1 MQLDHL
7 ERINQTL
14 RATKRINQAILYIR
28 QDRRRLL
35 QEVCNVLA
43 QECGYEAVWIGELR
57 NSELYPA
64 LSATGPAVHQNQLD
78 THITQAPF
86 NLTVAK
92 QAFNEGRTVIGQKT
106 ETRLQH
112 GALTWTTAAAPIRIN
127 GTIEAILTAS
137 TTAHNA
143 FDAAELQ
150 LLKEITADVSYALES
165 MEAESRRAEAE
176 EALRASE
183 ERFRRLSE
191 HALVGIVLIQGN
203 LIRYINPA
211 ATFMFGYDSP
221 GEIIDKL
228 GPRDLTAPD
237 YKAEVEENIN
247 ACLREEMQAVRFA
260 FKGIRKD
267 GDIFDVE
274 TYGSFA
280 MHARRP
286 AVIASVM
293 DITAREVSR
302 RQLEALSEAGLALSQ
317 VRTPGEAIQ
326 LAIEKTSSIV
336 PCDAANIFLIKDQH
350 LEMVSAT
357 GYQRLQINLNDSI
370 RNGLLAKPLATYE
383 YMTTN
388 HCPLLIVDTAGST
401 LWRHVEGTESVRAY
415 IGTPLIVRD
424 EVMGFLNADGS
435 RPGQFTGADARHL
448 QLFAD
453 YVAATIEH
461 LRLIESLEM
470 ERQRLTTLNA
480 LSQTLAETLELKE
493 VARRALAHIK
503 SALDI
508 QDGMIHLWDKEAQ
521 TLTAISEQGIA
532 QPVRI
537 VHGLSV
543 ENTEQTLIRWV
554 ASQRET
560 ENGFTLDLPLKIRDE
575 LIGILSL
582 VGTENTLKKE
592 ADQQLLKT
600 LSVPIALALQ
610 NARFYEATAR
620 QAQILEEALRRQ
632 EELDRMKDEMLQNIS
647 HELRTP
653 IALVMGY
660 AEMLR
665 DGSLGPTPE
674 RQAEAID
681 IIARRSVML
690 RDLVEN
696 ITLLWQIENA
706 EGDKPSAEP
715 VDLTRLASGV
725 SAEFQNEARQRTL
738 SLSAEMPSYP
748 LCIYGI
754 RLQFHRLLDNLIGNA
769 LKFTAAGGH
778 IWIRL
783 KQEGPE
789 AVLSVCDDG
798 IGVPQ
803 DKLERIFERFYQVD
817 GSAKR
822 RYGGVGLGLALVRS
836 VVAAHGGTVHAESP
850 YTNNPERPG
859 LCIVVRLPLCEANK

>member
-302 RQLEALSEAGLALSQ
+302 RQLEALSEAGLPC
-317 VRTPGEAIQ
+317 RRY
-326 LAIEKTSSIV
+326 V
-336 PCDAANIFLIKDQH
+336 PQ
-350 LEMVSAT
+350 
-357 GYQRLQINLNDSI
+357 
-370 RNGLLAKPLATYE
+370 AKPFNWRSRKRQVLCRATPQ
-383 YMTTN
+383 TSFSSKTN
-388 HCPLLIVDTAGST
+388 IWRWCRQQAINVCKST
-401 LWRHVEGTESVRAY
+401 
-415 IGTPLIVRD
+415 
-424 EVMGFLNADGS
+424 
-435 RPGQFTGADARHL
+435 
-448 QLFAD
+448 
-453 YVAATIEH
+453 
-461 LRLIESLEM
+461 
-470 ERQRLTTLNA
+470 
-480 LSQTLAETLELKE
+480 
-493 VARRALAHIK
+493 
-503 SALDI
+503 
-508 QDGMIHLWDKEAQ
+508 
-521 TLTAISEQGIA
+521 
-532 QPVRI
+532 
-537 VHGLSV
+537 
-543 ENTEQTLIRWV
+543 
-554 ASQRET
+554 
-560 ENGFTLDLPLKIRDE
+560 
-575 LIGILSL
+575 
-582 VGTENTLKKE
+582 
-592 ADQQLLKT
+592 
-600 LSVPIALALQ
+600 
-610 NARFYEATAR
+610 
-620 QAQILEEALRRQ
+620 
-632 EELDRMKDEMLQNIS
+632 
-647 HELRTP
+647 
-653 IALVMGY
+653 
-660 AEMLR
+660 
-665 DGSLGPTPE
+665 
-674 RQAEAID
+674 
-681 IIARRSVML
+681 
-690 RDLVEN
+690 
-696 ITLLWQIENA
+696 
-706 EGDKPSAEP
+706 
-715 VDLTRLASGV
+715 
-725 SAEFQNEARQRTL
+725 
-738 SLSAEMPSYP
+738 
-748 LCIYGI
+748 
-754 RLQFHRLLDNLIGNA
+754 
-769 LKFTAAGGH
+769 
-778 IWIRL
+778 
-783 KQEGPE
+783 
-789 AVLSVCDDG
+789 
-798 IGVPQ
+798 
-803 DKLERIFERFYQVD
+803 
-817 GSAKR
+817 
-822 RYGGVGLGLALVRS
+822 
-836 VVAAHGGTVHAESP
+836 
-850 YTNNPERPG
+850 
-859 LCIVVRLPLCEANK
+859 